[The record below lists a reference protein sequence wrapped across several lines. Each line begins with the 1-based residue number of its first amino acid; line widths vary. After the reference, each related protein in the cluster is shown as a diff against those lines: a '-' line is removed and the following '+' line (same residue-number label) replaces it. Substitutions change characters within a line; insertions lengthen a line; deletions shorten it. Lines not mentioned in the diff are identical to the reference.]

1 MNNNVPWWSSETF
14 WKKTAVWVTGFMFVV
29 LIILTLD
36 TLPQISVGSERVPAY
51 SVINKR
57 IGYEFNDER
66 NFQVPVIG
74 NDAPLFGKMM
84 SEVEAEA
91 LVTHGKKITQGRNC
105 MGCHTLL
112 GNGAY
117 FAPDL
122 TKAWLDP
129 AWGSEADREEFM
141 IEFLMD
147 PQANAR
153 SFGSG
158 RTMPNLNLTKEES
171 KAVIAFLK
179 WMSSID
185 TNGFPYNFT
194 VIEQEAM

>member
-1 MNNNVPWWSSETF
+1 MSDNIPWWSREVF
-14 WKKTAVWVTGFMFVV
+14 WKKTAIWVTGFMFVV
-29 LIILTLD
+29 LIVLTLD
-36 TLPQISVGSERVPAY
+36 TLPKISVGSEHVPAY
-51 SVINKR
+51 SVINKH
-57 IGYEFNDER
+57 IDYVFNDER
-66 NFQVPVIG
+66 NIQVPVIG
-74 NDAPLFGKMM
+74 KDDPLFGQMLT
-84 SEVEAEA
+84 EQEAEA

-112 GNGAY
+112 GNGSY

-129 AWGSEADREEFM
+129 AWSSEEEREQYM

-147 PQANAR
+147 PQENAR

-158 RTMPNLNLTKEES
+158 RTMPNLHITKEEA
-171 KAVIAFLK
+171 KAIIAFLK

-194 VIEQEAM
+194 VIDKEG

>member
-1 MNNNVPWWSSETF
+1 MNSKTLWWSSESF
-14 WKKTAVWVTGFMFVV
+14 WKKLAVWVTAFMFVV
-29 LIILTLD
+29 LIVLTFD
-36 TLPQISVGSERVPAY
+36 TIPQISIGSKRVPAY

-57 IGYEFNDER
+57 ISYEFDETR
-66 NFQVPVIG
+66 NIQVPVIG
-74 NDAPLFGKMM
+74 SEAPLFGTKL
-84 SEVEAEA
+84 SEEDAEA
-91 LVTHGKKITQGRNC
+91 LITHGKKIIQGRNC

-129 AWGSEADREEFM
+129 GWSSEADREELM
-141 IEFLMD
+141 MEFLQD
-147 PQANAR
+147 PADNAR
-153 SFGSG
+153 SFGSE
-158 RTMPNLNLTKEES
+158 RTMPNQNLTKEES
-171 KAVIAFLK
+171 RAVIAFLK

-194 VIEQEAM
+194 VIEQEAK